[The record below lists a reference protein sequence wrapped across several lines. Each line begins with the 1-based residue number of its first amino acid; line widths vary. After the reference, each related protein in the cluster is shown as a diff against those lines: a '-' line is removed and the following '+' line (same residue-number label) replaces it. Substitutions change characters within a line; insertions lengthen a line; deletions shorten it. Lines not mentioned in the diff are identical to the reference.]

1 MTSAISP
8 NEVIQVETSM
18 FIATHDGICDIH
30 SVTIFHIFGGFDTWM
45 PQDDDAQLELSRA
58 EKS

>member
-1 MTSAISP
+1 MKSSKSKP
-8 NEVIQVETSM
+8 PCLLL
-18 FIATHDGICDIH
+18 THDGICDIH